1 MASKDKNEVILD
13 SSTTNY
19 MFNNNKHFLQLSPYT
34 IDVRIGK
41 GKVVATGYGTV

>member
-1 MASKDKNEVILD
+1 MILD

-19 MFNNNKHFLQLSPYT
+19 MFNNDKYFLQLSPCT
-34 IDVRIGK
+34 IDVRISK